1 MPYEAALGRC
11 RGREGGARPGTPAG
25 IGPGPTMIWSHAG
38 CDHGGLLPLP
48 RVTCEERREGQGR
61 GRGRRGQG
69 GGEGGG
75 EGGCV
80 WGLASVRGGGGAV
93 SSAAERHRVADRGGG
108 AAGAGQSRP
117 GSLGRSW

>member
-25 IGPGPTMIWSHAG
+25 SGGGPTMIWSHAG
-38 CDHGGLLPLP
+38 CDHSGLLPLP

-69 GGEGGG
+69 GGGRRG
-75 EGGCV
+75 
-80 WGLASVRGGGGAV
+80 RGGLCVGVG
-93 SSAAERHRVADRGGG
+93 ERARGRGCG
-108 AAGAGQSRP
+108 ELNR
-117 GSLGRSW
+117 